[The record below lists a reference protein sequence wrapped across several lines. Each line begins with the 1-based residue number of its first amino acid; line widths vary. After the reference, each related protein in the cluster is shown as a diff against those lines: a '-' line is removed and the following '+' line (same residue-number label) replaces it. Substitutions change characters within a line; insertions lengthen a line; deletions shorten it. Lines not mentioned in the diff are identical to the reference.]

1 MIYYL
6 TGTGVNEVDVGCAIT
21 ARLVDNCFHPSCSG
35 FDITKGYYFYLCG
48 GAYDASIDIGVG
60 NGYGDGDGDGARGSF
75 FMTEGLG
82 LELGLRSVL
91 LFLRKENGNIVCAE
105 DFYAGGFYAGV
116 LETGVFFV
124 YGIAGFT

>member
-35 FDITKGYYFYLCG
+35 FATTECYYLCG

-82 LELGLRSVL
+82 LELGLGSVL